1 MFNVASLAKPEHLAS
16 KEENIYLSLPKMIQ
30 LSSLKV
36 PDGCSV
42 SADLLRLFFE
52 ALYDE
57 DVVGEDTFYKWKSSK
72 DPAELR
78 GKVVALR
85 SVMAF
90 YTWLIDLRDSYPAL
104 IFDEMTLV

>member
-1 MFNVASLAKPEHLAS
+1 M
-16 KEENIYLSLPKMIQ
+16 IPKDCHRWC
-30 LSSLKV
+30 LF
-36 PDGCSV
+36 SV

-57 DVVGEDTFYKWKSSK
+57 DVIGEDTFYKWKSSK
-72 DPAELR
+72 DSAELR
-78 GKVVALR
+78 GKVAALR

-90 YTWLIDLRDSYPAL
+90 YTWLIDLRNSFPAL

>member
-1 MFNVASLAKPEHLAS
+1 M
-16 KEENIYLSLPKMIQ
+16 IPKVCQ
-30 LSSLKV
+30 RWWRLFSV
-36 PDGCSV
+36 P
-42 SADLLRLFFE
+42 ADLLRLFFE

-57 DVVGEDTFYKWKSSK
+57 DVIGEDTFYKWKSSK

-90 YTWLIDLRDSYPAL
+90 FTWLIDLRDSFPAL

>member
-1 MFNVASLAKPEHLAS
+1 MRPVIPETC
-16 KEENIYLSLPKMIQ
+16 Q
-30 LSSLKV
+30 LWRLF
-36 PDGCSV
+36 SV

-57 DVVGEDTFYKWKSSK
+57 DVIGEDTFYKWKSSK

-90 YTWLIDLRDSYPAL
+90 YTWLIDLRDSFPAL